1 VHAEVLAYRASI
13 AENDTGDAVEIPENQ

>member
-13 AENDTGDAVEIPENQ
+13 AENDTGNKVEVPDN